1 VTPTHVATRRIRRHR
16 AVRAVVALVVTLA
29 LLPAWAT
36 SAAAVADAPSPAD
49 RPQWILPEGG
59 DMLAAFDRS
68 DYNEQDGVPQQVAS
82 PDEPSRRALQFT
94 LEGGDERTELE
105 PSIPNQR
112 EGEVQYYKYIAR
124 LAPDFPT
131 DVDTWQVLLQWH
143 HEGDSGSPPIA
154 LEVRGNRLMI
164 AAEGED
170 LQDLGPIAGGDQ
182 IDVTLRIAFA
192 REPDRGTVD
201 VWRGGDHVMRSYRPE
216 GGTLLD
222 GGNYLKVG
230 LYRDESIDETG
241 RLWLDD
247 LRIGPSMG
255 SVRSPVSSSGAEPVE
270 DAETGAPA
278 TSSASSDALV
288 WVAGGLLVVVV
299 GLAVAATMRRQARR

>member
-1 VTPTHVATRRIRRHR
+1 MPVAARRTGRHR

-29 LLPAWAT
+29 LLPAWAV
-36 SAAAVADAPSPAD
+36 SAAAGVPSPGD
-49 RPQWILPEGG
+49 RPQWVLPESG

-82 PDEPSRRALQFT
+82 PDSPSRRALQFT
-94 LEGGDERTELE
+94 LDGGDQRTELE

-170 LQDLGPIAGGDQ
+170 LQDLGPVSGGDQ
-182 IDVTLRIAFA
+182 IDLTLRIAFA
-192 REPDRGTVD
+192 RDPERGTVD

-216 GGTLLD
+216 GGTMLD
-222 GGNYLKVG
+222 AGNYLKVG

-247 LRIGPSMG
+247 LRVGPSME
-255 SVRSPVSSSGAEPVE
+255 SVRSPVSPSGAEPVE
-270 DAETGAPA
+270 DEETGAPA
-278 TSSASSDALV
+278 ASSASSDGLM
-288 WVAGGLLVVVV
+288 WVAGGLAVVV
-299 GLAVAATMRRQARR
+299 GLAVVAALRRQARR